1 MSEHESML
9 GKMNNIEIYM
19 GNKDA
24 DMDADINASAQ
35 EAFKYVLTQNDPVG
49 TVAGY
54 YDEKL
59 SIWTISNFFLQILG
73 YELNEFM
80 EVSGGYLNNV
90 ICNDQECFLSAEEFR
105 NLHGFYT
112 MYLMDSKG
120 VICQV

>member
-49 TVAGY
+49 TVAC
-54 YDEKL
+54 K
-59 SIWTISNFFLQILG
+59 
-73 YELNEFM
+73 
-80 EVSGGYLNNV
+80 
-90 ICNDQECFLSAEEFR
+90 
-105 NLHGFYT
+105 
-112 MYLMDSKG
+112 
-120 VICQV
+120 

>member
-73 YELNEFM
+73 YELTEFM
-80 EVSGGYLNNV
+80 
-90 ICNDQECFLSAEEFR
+90 
-105 NLHGFYT
+105 
-112 MYLMDSKG
+112 
-120 VICQV
+120 